1 MGRANVLLLLMLLAG
16 CSDSPD
22 QSTPAK
28 QGRARNP
35 SDSAFALVQARGH
48 TAMGVDQYT
57 SFHRFEPLPDGGRI
71 ALQRDPADSAGVA
84 QIQTHMRAIAH
95 AFRRGDFS
103 LPGFVHDQEVPGT
116 AVMSARRSRIS
127 YAADTLSGG
136 GQVRLQ
142 SSDSTAVAA
151 IHEFLAFQ
159 RHDHRSP
166 GQGTAH

>member
-1 MGRANVLLLLMLLAG
+1 MARATLLLLMFLVG
-16 CSDSPD
+16 CDDAPDRSIRVTGRTTRDS
-22 QSTPAK
+22 
-28 QGRARNP
+28 

-71 ALQRDPADSAGVA
+71 ALQRNPDDSAGVA
-84 QIQTHMRAIAH
+84 QIRTHMQAIAQ

-103 LPGFVHDQEVPGT
+103 IPGFVHDRLVPGT
-116 AVMSARRSRIS
+116 AVMAARRSRIN

-159 RHDHRSP
+159 RHDHRSSSH
-166 GQGTAH
+166 GAER